1 MMFLLDWR
9 YLTFEQSLTMQHSP
23 LIQIIVKGG
32 MIHLF
37 QTMKSCMKL
46 ALRFSQLT

>member
-1 MMFLLDWR
+1 MMLLLDWR
-9 YLTFEQSLTMQHSP
+9 YLTLEQFLTMHQLP

-37 QTMKSCMKL
+37 QTMKFCMKL
-46 ALRFSQLT
+46 VSRFGQLT